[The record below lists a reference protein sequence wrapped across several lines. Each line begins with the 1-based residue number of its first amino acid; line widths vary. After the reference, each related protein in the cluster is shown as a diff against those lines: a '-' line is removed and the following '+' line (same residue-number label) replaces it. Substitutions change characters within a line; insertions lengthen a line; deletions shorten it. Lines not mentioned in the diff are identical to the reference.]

1 MGDVDPPISIW
12 NSDET
17 QLSGD
22 WILFLGDQ
30 SIEYTIQEQQTP
42 SSSTTDKL
50 PPTLTS
56 KRYWN
61 LRFNAT
67 QNNARFKQTGS
78 VVGDNQAILLGLAN
92 QVTTTAPNPSPSDP
106 TLSDVLE
113 AFGVDYSNGGLIKK
127 IISAAATTAKLTLD
141 TTEPRN
147 ALWCVPGQTLCTSTA
162 LAFTVSSDKLHEI
175 TKAVTGE
182 FDISISEAFSSLKW
196 YFQSTAYGVPIF
208 VGDQKSIQISRT
220 FRLSVRA
227 NVHEFEFWIT
237 LTPAGVSCTI
247 TTNGDDVWNSLSS
260 LGGGVPGSN
269 DAKPEWDTLF
279 KSVYLLSATVGRN
292 SGGVWWRIHT
302 LIDLD
307 PKNHVLLL
315 LTYDSPSKTF
325 TGTVV
330 FKNNFPS
337 ATDMLLPT
345 FEIASDILP
354 GSIYGGD
361 ASELPVYL
369 DLTQI
374 FGEGKSLPK
383 SIPSSLTVASISY
396 KRATKPMLSFSAS
409 LIALDATGAADAVPA
424 PFVWNEVHVQF
435 SKEAV
440 FIGEV
445 YTSFTLNPPQ
455 GYHYPSAEMSINLAY
470 RAGTWQL
477 AGHVESL
484 SCGLLSSFFP
494 SDLGDPVAKVL
505 GKLTLQSLDVLYTY
519 SDGGAATSFLISG
532 VITLGQLELRLF
544 YQYTSNKVD
553 PKSTAAA
560 IGLQNTKNPPQQIDL
575 SKSSKESDWRFEC
588 DLGATNS
595 GATVGTILDSIVD
608 KASDVLPN
616 FVKDIIV
623 APVAGHPSPIYL
635 RIGTTGSGDAQS
647 VVFVFNVDIAG
658 FKVMFMQIAGK
669 DKSKDPKRI
678 LRVSV
683 DKIPLVEKIPLLNQ
697 LPQPFDELIYM
708 WVTDSGDLTKAD
720 VDNINSMLED
730 DPTGKLAF
738 KKVTTKAKDTTP
750 AIVVGHH
757 FVVINDN
764 DVILDHV
771 FQIGEDEIKSDSAGA
786 KALVSTKQNDGK
798 VSVKSDFVPPD
809 AVTPDNKS
817 TKGALTKTLG
827 PLTISA
833 VSLQY
838 KDKMLWLTMDATLTL
853 GPFSLSLLGLGLG
866 VPTSNLKLDNLKGIA
881 SSIVPQLNG
890 LALSFDRPP
899 MLLAGVFVHDI
910 MSDGTTT
917 QDIYKG
923 GVAISF
929 PPYTLAAVGEY
940 AIVHQNGNEY
950 KSIFIFAKLDG
961 PLLTLEFAT
970 ISGVRIGFGY
980 NSVVRS
986 PTIDQLTDFP
996 FINDS
1001 GVSGSG
1007 NDPLKILQNMTDKP
1021 ADGPWVTPK
1030 QDSYWVAAGMTITAF
1045 DILTIT
1051 AVAMLAFPDQGII
1064 VSLFADAIAQMP
1076 PGVTSPSEMILYVE
1090 IGLVAEMNFVHGYFR
1105 VEASLAPTSFL
1116 LVPQCRISGGFAL
1129 VYWFGNNPHAG
1140 DWVFSIG
1147 GYHKSYTP
1155 PPYYP
1160 VPKRIKIDFQ
1170 IGDNLQITGESYFAI
1185 TPKVAMGGALI
1196 HVNLSVGPIS
1206 AYLDASFDALINF
1219 HPLHYTADFRVSIGV
1234 TFDADFW
1241 FVHIHISA
1249 SVGADLH
1256 IEGPEFGGIAHVDFY
1271 LFSFSVDFGASPQA
1285 LPPINLEDFW
1295 KMVHQPGPNQ
1305 QATAKDQ
1312 DSNPV
1317 LSRLEYTSSDSTTKD
1332 DSTVPEAA
1340 HKFILEDGMFPMPAK
1355 KGSAAVDPA
1364 STGAGANW
1372 FVKGGTFRFG
1382 IASDFAIAS
1391 AELNDLLRPLP
1402 SPAKDSIFSR
1412 PMHVSDPIT
1421 TSTIKITIRHV
1432 VEKET
1437 SGTIVDG
1444 WRNVNLVTKSVPKA
1458 VWAAYDPKID
1468 PLNPNSDLGSLLKG
1482 DAPTTDLAMSLMLQ
1496 APAPVLAESLIPVFK
1511 ATAAAKMEVLDTRVS
1526 PNAEWILAKPEDMQ
1540 VKYLAA
1546 AVKSDESKKSKQ
1558 DQWTDVKLE
1567 WQKAAIAQDVV
1578 GNDTS
1583 GMIGTCTDL
1592 FDWIKNR
1599 PQGEEPPP
1607 VPARPAWS
1615 LTGAVPEKLISGLES
1630 SYLALPRLAVV

>member
-12 NSDET
+12 NADET

-22 WILFLGDQ
+22 WILFLGDH
-30 SIEYTIQEQQTP
+30 SIDYTIQAQP
-42 SSSTTDKL
+42 SLSSSTTDNL

-56 KRYWN
+56 KRFWD
-61 LRFNAT
+61 LPFNAT
-67 QNNARFKQTGS
+67 QNNARFNQTS
-78 VVGDNQAILLGLAN
+78 SIVGDNQAILLGLAS
-92 QVTTTAPNPSPSDP
+92 QVTTNAPIPSPNDP

-113 AFGVDYSNGGLIKK
+113 AFGVNYSNGGLVEK
-127 IISAAATTAKLTLD
+127 IIDAAATTAKLTLD

-147 ALWCVPGQTLCTSTA
+147 ALWCIPGQTFCTSTA
-162 LAFTVSSDKLHEI
+162 LAFTISSDKLDEI

-182 FDISISEAFSSLKW
+182 FDISISKAFSSLKW
-196 YFQSTAYGVPIF
+196 YFQRTSYGVPIF
-208 VGDQKSIQISRT
+208 IGNDKSIQISST
-220 FRLSVRA
+220 FRLSVKA
-227 NVHEFEFWIT
+227 IVHEFEFWIT
-237 LTPAGVSCTI
+237 LTPAGVSCTV
-247 TTNGDDVWNSLSS
+247 TASGADVWNSLSS
-260 LGGGVPGSN
+260 LGGGIPGNS
-269 DAKPEWDTLF
+269 DAKPEWGALF
-279 KSVYLLSATVGRN
+279 KNVYLLSATIGKN

-302 LIDLD
+302 LVDLE
-307 PKNHVLLL
+307 PKNHILLL

-325 TGTVV
+325 AGTVV
-330 FKNNFPS
+330 FRNNFPS

-345 FEIASDILP
+345 FEITSDILP
-354 GSIYGGD
+354 DSIYGGD
-361 ASELPVYL
+361 ASKLPVYL
-369 DLTQI
+369 ELMQI
-374 FGEGKSLPK
+374 FGEGGSLPK
-383 SIPSSLTVASISY
+383 SIPSSLAVASISY
-396 KRATKPMLSFSAS
+396 KKAIKPMLSFSAS
-409 LIALDATGAADAVPA
+409 LIALDTTDAADAVPA
-424 PFVWNEVHVQF
+424 PFVWNEVHVQC

-440 FIGEV
+440 FMGEV

-455 GYHYPSAEMSINLAY
+455 GYNYPPAEMSIGLAY
-470 RAGTWQL
+470 KAGTWQL

-484 SCGLLSSFFP
+484 SCGLLCSFFP

-505 GKLTLQSLDVLYTY
+505 GKLTLKSLDVLYTY
-519 SDGGAATSFLISG
+519 SGGGAATSFLISG
-532 VITLGQLELRLF
+532 VITMGQLELRLF
-544 YQYTSNKVD
+544 YQYASKQVD
-553 PKSTAAA
+553 PNSTAAA
-560 IGLQNTKNPPQQIDL
+560 IGLKDIENPPPQVDL
-575 SKSSKESDWRFEC
+575 SKSSKSSDWRFEC
-588 DLGATNS
+588 DLGATNT
-595 GATVGTILDSIVD
+595 GATVATILDSIVD
-608 KASDVLPN
+608 NASDILPD
-616 FVKDIIV
+616 FVKDIKI
-623 APVAGHPSPIYL
+623 APAAGHPSPIYL
-635 RIGTTGSGDAQS
+635 KIGTAGAGDAQC
-647 VVFVFNVDIAG
+647 VVFVFNVNIAG
-658 FKVMFMQIAGK
+658 FKVMFIQIASK

-708 WVTDSGDLTKAD
+708 WVTDTGDLTKVD

-730 DPTGKLAF
+730 DPKGKLVF
-738 KKVTTKAKDTTP
+738 KKVTTKPQDTTP

-757 FVVINDN
+757 FVVINAN

-771 FQIGEDEIKSDSAGA
+771 FKIGEDETKPESTDAD
-786 KALVSTKQNDGK
+786 ALVSTKKNVGM
-798 VSVKSDFVPPD
+798 VSTKRNTVTLDTI
-809 AVTPDNKS
+809 TPDNKP

-890 LALSFDRPP
+890 LALSFTSPP
-899 MLLAGVFVHDI
+899 MLLAGVFLHDI

-917 QDIYKG
+917 QDVYKG

-929 PPYTLAAVGEY
+929 PPYTLVAVGEY
-940 AIVHQNGNEY
+940 AIVHHNGNEY

-970 ISGVRIGFGY
+970 ISGVRLGFGY

-986 PTIDQLTDFP
+986 PTIEQLTDFP

-1007 NDPLKILQNMTDKP
+1007 NDPLKILQNMTEKP

-1051 AVAMLAFPDQGII
+1051 AVAMLAFRDQGII

-1076 PGVTSPSEMILYVE
+1076 PGVTSPNEMILYVE
-1090 IGLVAEMNFVHGYFR
+1090 IGLVAEMNFIDGYFR

-1129 VYWFGNNPHAG
+1129 VYWFGKNPHAG

-1160 VPKRIKIDFQ
+1160 VPKRIKISFQ

-1196 HVNLSVGPIS
+1196 HVSLDVGPVS

-1234 TFDADFW
+1234 TFDADVW
-1241 FVHIHISA
+1241 FIHIHISA

-1271 LFSFSVDFGASPQA
+1271 LFSFSVNFGASPQA

-1305 QATAKDQ
+1305 QVTSKDQ
-1312 DSNPV
+1312 DSNPI
-1317 LSRLEYTSSDSTTKD
+1317 LSRLQYSSSGSTTMN

-1340 HKFILEDGMFPMPAK
+1340 HKFILEDGVFSMPSA
-1355 KGSAAVDPA
+1355 KGSSTTDPA
-1364 STGAGANW
+1364 STGAGAGW

-1382 IASDFAIAS
+1382 ITSDFAIAS
-1391 AELNDLLRPLP
+1391 AELNDLLEPFP
-1402 SPAKDSIFSR
+1402 SPAKDSIYSR
-1412 PMHVSDPIT
+1412 PMHVSVPLT
-1421 TSTIKITIRHV
+1421 TSTLKVTIRHV
-1432 VEKET
+1432 VVT
-1437 SGTIVDG
+1437 DTPGVIIDG
-1444 WRNVNLVTKSVPKA
+1444 WRNVTLVTKSVPKA
-1458 VWAAYDPKID
+1458 VWAAYDPKLD
-1468 PLNPNSDLGSLLKG
+1468 PLNPKADLSSLLKG
-1482 DAPTTDLAMSLMLQ
+1482 DLPTTDLAMTVMLQ
-1496 APAPVLAESLIPVFK
+1496 APPPVLAESLIPVFK
-1511 ATAAAKMEVLDTRVS
+1511 ATAAANMEVLDTRVT
-1526 PNAEWILAKPEDMQ
+1526 PNTEWILAKPEDIQ
-1540 VKYLAA
+1540 VEYLAA
-1546 AVKSDESKKSKQ
+1546 AVTTEDSKKSKR
-1558 DQWTDVKLE
+1558 DQWIGVKTE
-1567 WQKAAIAQDVV
+1567 WQKASVAQNVV
-1578 GNDTS
+1578 GNDTN
-1583 GMIGTCTDL
+1583 GMIGACTDL
-1592 FDWIKNR
+1592 FGWIKNR

-1607 VPARPAWS
+1607 APSRPAWS
-1615 LTGAVPEKLISGLES
+1615 LTGGLPEKLISGLES